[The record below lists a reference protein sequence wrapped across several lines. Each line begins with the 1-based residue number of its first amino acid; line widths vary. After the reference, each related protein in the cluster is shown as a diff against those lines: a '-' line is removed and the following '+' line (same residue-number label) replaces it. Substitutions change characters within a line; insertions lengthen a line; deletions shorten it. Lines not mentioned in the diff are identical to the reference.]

1 MKFSESWLREWVNP
15 ALSSDDLAHQI
26 TMAGL
31 EVDGVDPVAGE
42 FTSVIIGEVVECGP
56 HPDADKLQVT
66 KISLGDYS
74 SADVEKGELVDI
86 VCGAKNCRLGLKV
99 AVATVGAVLPG
110 DFKIKKAKLRGIV
123 SNGMLCSE
131 SEIGLS
137 DSSDGPSAGIMELAQ
152 DAPIGRCVREYLDL
166 NDVTI
171 DVDLTA
177 NRGDCLG
184 IKGLAREVGVLNS
197 QAVNEVEITAVQPT
211 IDDTLTITIEAEEA
225 CPRYLGRIIKD
236 INLSAQTPLWM
247 VEKLRR
253 CGTRAIDPV
262 VDVTNYVLLE
272 LGQPMHAFDLAKID
286 DGATDAGII
295 VRFANKDEKLTLL
308 DEKEVTLKNTTL
320 VIADTGSTGESKALA
335 MAGIFGGLHS
345 GVTNATTDIFLESAF
360 FAPLAIIGKARQ
372 YGLHTDASHRY
383 ERGVDPTLQHE
394 AMERATTLLL
404 AIVGGQAGPIV
415 EAKSDD
421 TLPKTKNITLRREK
435 LDGRIG
441 HPIGDEKV
449 SEILTRLGFDVSEQD
464 SGSAKIWQVIVPAY
478 RFDIKIEVDLIE
490 EVARIF
496 GYNNIPNVSPK
507 ATLKMVK
514 QQEANISVN
523 KLKNTLVNRDYQEA
537 ITYSFVDPK
546 VQSLLHPDEAV
557 MTLPH
562 PISSEMSVMRLS
574 LFTGLL
580 QSVVYNQNRQQ
591 ARIRLFECGLR
602 FVPDESAENGV
613 RQQNMIAAVI
623 GGNRS
628 DEHWGIEKSATDFY
642 DIKGD
647 VEALLS
653 LTADAAS
660 YEFSQA
666 EIAALHP
673 GQTAQITRN
682 GALVGYV
689 GALHPELERK
699 LGLNGRTLIFELLLS
714 EILVQ
719 KIPEACDISRFPANR
734 RDLAVVVK
742 EDVDAK
748 KVLQLIEKVGGN
760 HLIDLNLFDV
770 YQGQGIEGGYKS
782 LAIALVLQ
790 DTNKTLEDKDITDV
804 INRVVETLKTELN
817 ASLRD

>member
-15 ALSSDDLAHQI
+15 ALSSDELAHQI

-42 FTSVIIGEVVECGP
+42 FTSVIVGEVVECGP

-74 SADVEKGELVDI
+74 SANVEKGELVDI

-110 DFKIKKAKLRGIV
+110 DFKIKKAKLRGVV

-137 DSSDGPSAGIMELAQ
+137 DSSDGIMELAQ
-152 DAPIGRCVREYLDL
+152 DAPIGTCVREYLDL

-184 IKGLAREVGVLNS
+184 LKGLAREVGVLNS
-197 QAVNEVEITAVQPT
+197 QSVNEVAITAVQPT
-211 IDDTLTITIEAEEA
+211 IDDTLTISIEAEEA
-225 CPRYLGRIIKD
+225 CPRYLGRIIKG
-236 INLSAQTPLWM
+236 INPTAQTPLWM

-272 LGQPMHAFDLAKID
+272 LGHPMHAFDLAKID
-286 DGATDAGII
+286 GGVADAGIN
-295 VRFANKDEKLTLL
+295 VRFANNDEKLILL
-308 DEKEVTLKNTTL
+308 DEKEVTLKSKTL
-320 VIADTGSTGESKALA
+320 VIADTGATGESKALA

-345 GVTNATTDIFLESAF
+345 GVTNDTTDIFLESAF
-360 FAPLAIIGKARQ
+360 FAPLAILGKARQ

-383 ERGVDPTLQHE
+383 ERGIDPTMQQD

-404 AIVGGQAGPIV
+404 EIVGGQAGPIV
-415 EAKSDD
+415 EAKSENNI
-421 TLPKTKNITLRREK
+421 PKTKSVSLRREK

-441 HPIGDEKV
+441 HHIADAKV
-449 SEILTRLGFDVSEQD
+449 SEILTRLGFDVSEQNED
-464 SGSAKIWQVIVPAY
+464 SAKVWQVIVPAY

-496 GYNNIPNVSPK
+496 GYNNIPNVAPK

-514 QQEANISVN
+514 QPEANISVN
-523 KLKNTLVNRDYQEA
+523 KLKQTLVNRDYQEA

-546 VQSLLHPDEAV
+546 VQSLLHPEEAV

-591 ARIRLFECGLR
+591 ARVRLFESGLR

-613 RQQNMIAAVI
+613 RQQNMIAGVI

-628 DEHWGIEKSATDFY
+628 DEHWSIEKSATDFY

-653 LTADAAS
+653 LTAEATN
-660 YEFSQA
+660 YEFSTA

-673 GQTAQITRN
+673 GQTAKITRN
-682 GALVGYV
+682 GTLVGYV

-719 KIPEACDISRFPANR
+719 KMPEACDISRFPANR

-742 EDVDAK
+742 EEVDAK
-748 KVLQLIEKVGGN
+748 KVLQLIEKVGGSY
-760 HLIDLNLFDV
+760 LIGLNLFDV
-770 YQGQGIEGGYKS
+770 YQGQGIEDGYKS

-790 DTNKTLEDKDITDV
+790 DTNKTLEEKDITDV
-804 INRVVETLKTELN
+804 IKRVVETLKTELN